1 MMENINYYDLCR
13 DFDKLGI
20 KKGDNLNLKISL
32 KSIGHVEGG
41 ASTVVNALLDVIGR
55 EGTIVAESF
64 VNSFYFPR
72 LMGEKAL
79 VTQKTTSYAGAIA
92 NEMLKR
98 ADSYR
103 STHPIQK
110 FVAIGKYAKYLT
122 ERHTPNSMPY
132 NVLKELSELNGK
144 NLRVGGLDKVVGVGT
159 THVAITSLGLRER
172 RIKSG
177 VKYINEKGEMKV
189 FMLNWA
195 GGCAKGFNNLMN
207 IYKENGCIISEGL
220 IGNAP
225 SMITDM
231 KKTLECEIELFS
243 KNPKAFL
250 CDDPCCVNCRM
261 SWDFSEKKLM
271 VFISNCIK
279 EKKYKNLI
287 KLLALYLYSQ
297 KLP

>member
-1 MMENINYYDLCR
+1 MDNITYYDLCN

-32 KSIGHVEGG
+32 KSIGYIEGG
-41 ASTVVNALLDVIGR
+41 ANTVINALLDVIGS
-55 EGTIVAESF
+55 EGTIVSESF
-64 VNSFYFPR
+64 VNTFYFPR
-72 LMGEKAL
+72 LMGKKAL
-79 VTQKTTSYAGAIA
+79 VTQKTASYAGAIA

-98 ADSYR
+98 EDSYR

-195 GGCAKGFNNLMN
+195 GGCAKGFNNLMD
-207 IYKENGCIISEGL
+207 IYKENGCIISVGFV
-220 IGNAP
+220 GNAP

-261 SWDFSEKKLM
+261 SWDFSDKKLL